1 MIVSAGNRNGQP
13 EFFKIMSVM
22 VCAEKVSF
30 ITKRLSSWYMEHYR
44 SYEIVESDYAEVLV
58 LDPDDLSD
66 SHPLTAYKVGEK
78 VLLLRVVISS
88 GEARRVQ
95 LSQVPESVARLIDA
109 LREKLQLQGEF
120 SLQFEDPDFGNAL
133 CVLSDISELPQERAV
148 LHIQRNIPSLP
159 NELDTHSLA
168 SISSLSTASTSSSSS
183 LSPPACSSAHLRSRS
198 EWPTPFPI
206 RSLSYDIEL
215 KLQRGNETFEKTKK
229 GIDVTRDIKMEVLD
243 KIAQTVF
250 DIKAYPDGDE
260 IESIASALVQKHPC
274 LREPGRGK
282 GYEGWLLSIKDKLNN
297 YRAKLR
303 KAGCT
308 EVNINKKRK
317 ADDNWSSYTL
327 KRAKRGEV
335 NHVPEHPSN
344 HNDDSLEEQRLL
356 LVEET
361 RKARKDMAVIRE
373 KMQLTFSLRRREV
386 IEDQPMVAQ
395 IQERW
400 PALFLDEQTSDIVA
414 HRKSAVLEGLPL
426 FLRED
431 PTKLFKKC
439 LGTDPEDG
447 QTKGVSVGVLV
458 VLEDEVSVAS
468 SSANIQNI
476 SIVLEETIVLE
487 KLSDIPTG
495 LAYLFGLIYALNLS
509 YPKELK
515 YTFDAVQNVFMELG
529 SGCTQ
534 RVQSLQNKLL
544 L

>member
-1 MIVSAGNRNGQP
+1 M
-13 EFFKIMSVM
+13 
-22 VCAEKVSF
+22 
-30 ITKRLSSWYMEHYR
+30 
-44 SYEIVESDYAEVLV
+44 
-58 LDPDDLSD
+58 
-66 SHPLTAYKVGEK
+66 

-183 LSPPACSSAHLRSRS
+183 LSPPACSSTYLRSRS

-206 RSLSYDIEL
+206 PSLSYDIEL
-215 KLQRGNETFEKTKK
+215 KLRRGNETFEKTKK
-229 GIDVTRDIKMEVLD
+229 GIDVTRDKKMEVLD

-386 IEDQPMVAQ
+386 IEDQPIVAQ

-400 PALFLDEQTSDIVA
+400 SALFLEEQICEEFFRVTNKDLLETFRAAIDKYTTKLLRLYRARKGAFGHDMEDLLRNLDEKTSDIVA

-476 SIVLEETIVLE
+476 SIVLEEIIVLE

-534 RVQSLQNKLL
+534 RVRSLQNKLL